1 MLGLRFVCA
10 VFVDVVVVV
19 VVFMQNHR
27 TMLYSRKP
35 TLALTFQQ
43 A

>member
-10 VFVDVVVVV
+10 VFVDVVVV